1 MSSKKSIISLAILLT
16 IFILIQ
22 SIPISAAI
30 PSSNSIASLKSN
42 NQNIIASTAN
52 NNNNNNTPIPITGQ
66 LIYEGQGKIVSQRVV
81 PPDTSDGTYK
91 IEVSYSGVGSFN
103 GLNVTEMWT
112 FVNTYKPNG
121 VIQGVGQGTISTKD
135 HTEIASATGHGR
147 GYIKEGGNN
156 IVFPTVQLYSTDSTG
171 KLAFLKTFIGV
182 SKWKVDNNLNSYTY
196 RMWELK

>member
-81 PPDTSDGTYK
+81 PPDTSDGTFK

-121 VIQGVGQGTISTKD
+121 VIQGVGQGAISTKD
-135 HTEIASATGHGR
+135 HTEIASATGYGR

>member
-42 NQNIIASTAN
+42 NQNIIASTA
-52 NNNNNNTPIPITGQ
+52 NNNNTPIPITGQ

-121 VIQGVGQGTISTKD
+121 VIQGVGQGAISTKD
-135 HTEIASATGHGR
+135 HTEIASATGYGR

-182 SKWKVDNNLNSYTY
+182 NKWKVDNNLNSYTY